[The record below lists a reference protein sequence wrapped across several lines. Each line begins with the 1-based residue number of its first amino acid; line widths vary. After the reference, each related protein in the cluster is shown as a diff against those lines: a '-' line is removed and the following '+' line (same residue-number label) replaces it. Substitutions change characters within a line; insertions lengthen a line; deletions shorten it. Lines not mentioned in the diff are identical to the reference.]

1 MKPFDLEKAKSGA
14 SVCTREGSK
23 ARIVCF
29 DASNKRFPLVALIKD
44 FNNSDEY
51 PVLYNKEGR
60 FFDGEKDCPEDL
72 CMVGEKK
79 EGWMNIY
86 IRMDQVM
93 NSSIYETKEK
103 AMDKIIRE
111 NEYPTYIT
119 TVRVEWEE

>member
-1 MKPFDLEKAKSGA
+1 MMAKNIPFLLLKK
-14 SVCTREGSK
+14 
-23 ARIVCF
+23 
-29 DASNKRFPLVALIKD
+29 
-44 FNNSDEY
+44 
-51 PVLYNKEGR
+51 GR
-60 FFDGEKDCPEDL
+60 FSDGEKDSPDDL